1 MYKMVVI
8 SAKTWIKAEVSV
20 IKIHE
25 NDNVNKAVL
34 LLLCISDAT
43 KRWGGKSLYDLID
56 KEIKGKYGVKNM
68 GDLTKQQIRK
78 YRIDR
83 AKLIKGSKDSMYFH
97 EDILIPVILQSRLSN
112 SKTIKFRAD
121 LGLNQIDLILK
132 KEQSVV
138 IPLLKAFSAEKIKLQ
153 HKALKYKRLRTDMYF
168 SEHKFA
174 VKIDAKGHTDR
185 NEDKESE
192 RQTKN
197 RKTF

>member
-25 NDNVNKAVL
+25 NDNVNKTVL
-34 LLLCISDAT
+34 LLLCISDAS
-43 KRWGGKSLYDLID
+43 KRWVGKNLYDLID

-68 GDLTKQQIRK
+68 GDLTKKQIRK

-83 AKLIKGSKDSMYFH
+83 AKLIKGSKDSMYVH
-97 EDILIPVILQSRLSN
+97 EDILIPVILQSRLSD
-112 SKTIKFRAD
+112 SKTVKFRAD

-132 KEQSVV
+132 KEQPVV
-138 IPLLKAFSAEKIKLQ
+138 IPPLKAFSAEKIKQQ
-153 HKALKYKRLRTDMYF
+153 HKALKNERLRTDMYF

-185 NEDKESE
+185 NQDKESE